1 MEANSHFTKQKTIS
15 GAMPSISAAM
25 CFKFLYSQLSV
36 CSLLCPVSIRPEWRD
51 RFSIEW
57 QMNSPLSDSERR
69 GHISTACPNNLESEN
84 VYKAQ

>member
-36 CSLLCPVSIRPEWRD
+36 CSLLCLVRPSALNGETD
-51 RFSIEW
+51 F
-57 QMNSPLSDSERR
+57 P
-69 GHISTACPNNLESEN
+69 
-84 VYKAQ
+84 